1 MSLRAGAQPGAYK
14 CSLVVGNMSSM
25 SCEHVFVEHTFARR
39 LVAGHMPRHP
49 GLFVLCGGLGCVS
62 IWHVWRVLGV
72 VLILWFLLR
81 VQVVFELGVMVPRPV
96 ATLGL
101 PTVVLDAG
109 SASSECCEV
118 KSSPG

>member
-1 MSLRAGAQPGAYK
+1 MCRGWGAL
-14 CSLVVGNMSSM
+14 LVCV
-25 SCEHVFVEHTFARR
+25 VVWDVYLF
-39 LVAGHMPRHP
+39 
-49 GLFVLCGGLGCVS
+49 GLCLG
-62 IWHVWRVLGV
+62 VLGV

-109 SASSECCEV
+109 SASR
-118 KSSPG
+118 